1 MADEIEMALEL
12 GVTLEEGLT
21 MAGVDL
27 EEFNSD

>member
-12 GVTLEEGLT
+12 GVNFEEGLA
-21 MAGVDL
+21 MAGVSL